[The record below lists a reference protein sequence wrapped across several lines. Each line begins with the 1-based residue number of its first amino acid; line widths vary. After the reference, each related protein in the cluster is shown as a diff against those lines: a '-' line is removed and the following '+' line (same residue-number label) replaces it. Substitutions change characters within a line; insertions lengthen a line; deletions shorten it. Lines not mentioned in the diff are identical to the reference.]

1 MKMKRILSFL
11 IAFVMIIS
19 IVGCN
24 QKTIKTPEN
33 NEPVNEPAEVE
44 EFTTGRYLGVG
55 AGLHG
60 EIEVEVEV
68 VNGEIMGINVLN
80 HKETPIIG
88 DAAFNG
94 ITIAVLDKNSTNVD
108 AVTGSTATSKGY
120 IKAINNAL
128 KDVKLSDEKVV
139 DLANEEAEQTFDVVV
154 IGGGGAGIAAAIEA
168 AQANAS
174 VVILE
179 KAGSLGGNTR
189 VAGGFNGAG
198 TSIQAGL
205 NNPDS
210 ADIMF
215 EDTMKGGDY
224 KANPELV
231 RILAENSGPTV
242 EWTINYLGV
251 EIRKDFIMQM
261 DIASYPRTHVTTAQ
275 DNYGLVMPMI
285 EKLNEL
291 GVVIKT
297 ETPAKHIIKD
307 DTGRVVAVKA
317 EKYGQEITFNATKGV
332 VLATGGFG
340 GNFEMVGKYDTTKK
354 GYTKTTN
361 VSTITGDGIIMA
373 EEIGASLVGMEYVQ
387 TNPAGNPVDGSLNL
401 FAGYGVLDGGINID
415 INGNRF
421 VAEDQRRDVKSAAY
435 IKAAGDGDRIFTL
448 WSNEVDEKR
457 NNFEVNRGLY
467 DQNIKLDT
475 VFKADTLKEV
485 ADHYGIDFE
494 QLQKTVDHYNEMVGN
509 GVDEDFG
516 RKSQLTTI
524 KEPPYFIGCVIPSV
538 HHTMGGVEI
547 NTSAQVM
554 SVEGEIIPGLFAAGE
569 VTGGIHGTNRLGG
582 NAVADALVFG
592 RIAGQNV
599 VK

>member
-1 MKMKRILSFL
+1 M
-11 IAFVMIIS
+11 
-19 IVGCN
+19 
-24 QKTIKTPEN
+24 
-33 NEPVNEPAEVE
+33 
-44 EFTTGRYLGVG
+44 
-55 AGLHG
+55 
-60 EIEVEVEV
+60 
-68 VNGEIMGINVLN
+68 
-80 HKETPIIG
+80 
-88 DAAFNG
+88 
-94 ITIAVLDKNSTNVD
+94 
-108 AVTGSTATSKGY
+108 
-120 IKAINNAL
+120 
-128 KDVKLSDEKVV
+128 
-139 DLANEEAEQTFDVVV
+139 
-154 IGGGGAGIAAAIEA
+154 AAAIEA
-168 AQANAS
+168 AQTNAS

-179 KAGSLGGNTR
+179 KAGSVGGNTL

-205 NNPDS
+205 DNPDS
-210 ADIMF
+210 AEVMF

-242 EWTINYLGV
+242 EWAIDYLGV
-251 EIRKDFIMQM
+251 DIRKDFIMQM

-317 EKYGQEITFNATKGV
+317 EKNGQEITFNATKGV
-332 VLATGGFG
+332 VLASGGFA
-340 GNFEMVGKYDTTKK
+340 GNFDMVEKYDTTKK
-354 GYTKTTN
+354 GYTRTTN

-373 EEIGASLVGMEYVQ
+373 EEIGVNLVGMEYVQ

-421 VAEDQRRDVKSAAY
+421 VNEGERRDVKSAAY

-448 WSNEVDEKR
+448 WSNEVDQKR

-467 DQNIKLDT
+467 DQNVKLDT
-475 VFKADTLKEV
+475 AFKADTLKEV
-485 ADHYGIDFE
+485 ADHYGINYE
-494 QLQKTVDHYNEMVGN
+494 QLQKTVDRYNEMVEN

-516 RKSQLTTI
+516 RTSQLTTI
-524 KEPPYFIGCVIPSV
+524 KEGPYFIGCVIPSV

-547 NTSAQVM
+547 NTLAQVM
-554 SVEGEIIPGLFAAGE
+554 GVDGEIIPGLFAAGE
-569 VTGGIHGTNRLGG
+569 VTGGIHGSNRLGG